1 MNNKWIRGLL
11 PPVVMLLIFSIFYTV
26 CGIAPFGT
34 KSIAWCDMEQQVIPL
49 MLDLRHVLTGD
60 GSMFYNGGNA
70 GGMNMWGVYFFFVA
84 SPFSLLVCLVQESQ
98 MLTLMNL
105 LVMLKLAVA
114 AWSAGWYL
122 RRRYPTLRTSWMLLL
137 SLTYGLCGYGLLY

>member
-1 MNNKWIRGLL
+1 MKQKYIRALL
-11 PPVVMLLIFSIFYTV
+11 PPLVMLLIFSIFYTV

-49 MLDLRHVLTGD
+49 MLDLRHVLTGED
-60 GSMFYNGGNA
+60 SIFYSAGNA

-84 SPFSLLVCLVQESQ
+84 SPFSLLVCLVKESQ

-105 LVMLKLAVA
+105 LVMWKLAVA
-114 AWSAGWYL
+114 A
-122 RRRYPTLRTSWMLLL
+122 
-137 SLTYGLCGYGLLY
+137 